1 VTSDW
6 PSWFPLIAITEPTG
20 NTCTFFS
27 SRPVWFM
34 MRNVPDGGTIREI
47 VEYDRDMLGIEMR
60 TVCAA
65 NYERLGS
72 TFTNGGEPV
81 HASDEHINLAH
92 FTNEL
97 PIHTPFANLLVI
109 AACVKLVRRSPAC
122 SGHQISIW

>member
-1 VTSDW
+1 
-6 PSWFPLIAITEPTG
+6 
-20 NTCTFFS
+20 
-27 SRPVWFM
+27 

-81 HASDEHINLAH
+81 HASDEHINLATASRSL
-92 FTNEL
+92 FVVPSCGGCRGGKQLDNL
-97 PIHTPFANLLVI
+97 PVA
-109 AACVKLVRRSPAC
+109 
-122 SGHQISIW
+122 